1 MCLASL
7 NFPETSPRP
16 VPGLLEPDMSL
27 SIALG
32 VSRSPILPTLFWGA
46 TRPLAACLLLELR
59 RVIAARKDR
68 KVRVAPSRSP
78 RASARRR
85 GALEFTPHFAG
96 LSHHQKSASRDQEVA
111 PPARHAA
118 SEPPNTAT
126 HFCSPVRAPKTRSRA
141 APSTAAASRPGDARS
156 FGGVR
161 QGGEARPRRA
171 EPVRVETRFT
181 FTLGPTATRAAAP
194 TPHAKRTY

>member
-1 MCLASL
+1 
-7 NFPETSPRP
+7 
-16 VPGLLEPDMSL
+16 MSL
-27 SIALG
+27 SMGLG
-32 VSRSPILPTLFWGA
+32 VRRPPRLPICFGA
-46 TRPLAACLLLELR
+46 TRPLAACHLFELR
-59 RVIAARKDR
+59 RAIAAREDR
-68 KVRVAPSRSP
+68 QVRVAPSRSP

-126 HFCSPVRAPKTRSRA
+126 QFALPFVAQKRA
-141 APSTAAASRPGDARS
+141 AAPLRRPPRPRDRERPARS
-156 FGGVR
+156 ASY
-161 QGGEARPRRA
+161 GEERDAQPAA

-194 TPHAKRTY
+194 SPRAKRTY

>member
-1 MCLASL
+1 MYRRRGQSPSATPAVARGFKNARASL
-7 NFPETSPRP
+7 QRRLQQTLRAAGEPFRHLNILAYAQ
-16 VPGLLEPDMSL
+16 LLSL
-27 SIALG
+27 GRTAYQPLDG
-32 VSRSPILPTLFWGA
+32 CP
-46 TRPLAACLLLELR
+46 TRPLAACHLFELR
-59 RVIAARKDR
+59 RAIAAREDR
-68 KVRVAPSRSP
+68 QVRVAPSRSP

-141 APSTAAASRPGDARS
+141 APSTAAASRPGEARS
-156 FGGVR
+156 FGVVR
-161 QGGEARPRRA
+161 
-171 EPVRVETRFT
+171 
-181 FTLGPTATRAAAP
+181 
-194 TPHAKRTY
+194 